1 MGRPPGLL
9 RTERLV
15 HGQTE
20 RALLAVMRLMRSF
33 VGAISLLIVPAL
45 TLALAAIW
53 PLVIPTS
60 SY

>member
-1 MGRPPGLL
+1 
-9 RTERLV
+9 
-15 HGQTE
+15 
-20 RALLAVMRLMRSF
+20 MRLMRSF